1 MSPDKLVY
9 MVNQIGKYF
18 VAQNQEKAAGA
29 IADHLQQF
37 WDPRMRRGIIAHLAE
52 TGGTGLEPASLSAV
66 QILAAGKQTAA

>member
-18 VAQNQEKAAGA
+18 IAQNQDKAAGE

-37 WDPRMRRGIIAHLAE
+37 WDPRMRKGIIAHLE
-52 TGGTGLEPASLSAV
+52 TGGAGLEPASLRAV